1 MKAHRILLSTLIL
14 ASAVFASWQDMAKGV
29 IDSLGSS
36 KSSTTTSNSTQDD
49 SMVSK
54 ALKAAL
60 DQGVNSATAQLSKEK
75 GFLNSSVKIP
85 LPSALQTLENTIRK
99 AGGGQYADELI
110 HSMNSAASKSV
121 PKTVDIFKTAITN
134 MSIEDATT
142 ILNGSNTATTDY
154 FQSKTQSSLTKAIAP
169 IVQESMKSS
178 QVATYYKAFNDF
190 YQTQG
195 KELVKN
201 SSIQGF
207 AKSFGVDSYLPGNS
221 QESLEEYITAK
232 TIEGLFSYIAKE
244 ESAIRTNPQKR
255 TTELLKEVFGK

>member
-1 MKAHRILLSTLIL
+1 MKAHKILLSTLVIS
-14 ASAVFASWQDMAKGV
+14 SAVFASWQDMAKGV
-29 IDSLGSS
+29 MDSLGSS
-36 KSSTTTSNSTQDD
+36 KSTISTTSTQDETL
-49 SMVSK
+49 VAK

-60 DQGVNSATAQLSKEK
+60 DQGVSTATQQLSKEN

-85 LPSALQTLENTIRK
+85 LPSTLQTLESTIRK

-110 HSMNSAASKSV
+110 HSMNTAASKSV
-121 PKTVDIFKTAITN
+121 PKTVDIFKTAISN
-134 MSIEDATT
+134 MSIDDATK
-142 ILNGSNTATTDY
+142 ILNGSNTSTTDY
-154 FQSKTQSSLTKAIAP
+154 FKSKTQSSLTKAIAP
-169 IVQESMKSS
+169 IVQESMESS

-195 KELVKN
+195 KELLNN
-201 SSIQGF
+201 SSVQGF
-207 AKSFGVDSYLPGNS
+207 AKSFGVDSYLQGNS
-221 QESLEEYITAK
+221 QESLEEYVTSK